1 MLGEHALSAQPLA
14 TQSILQFGSQAVSA
28 EFQETTAGTYI
39 GSGEADMSA
48 VAVKVSIGSGI
59 LVGLMEATAEFFQ
72 SADLTRFATGIS
84 AQVFSTV
91 QTTEGT
97 YIASGISEQDAAFIV
112 EAAGTSVLSGVSEQD
127 FEFTQDTAPNML
139 YSAVSEQIAEFI
151 QSTTGSLVQ
160 SALVDVEAV
169 FVQTQN
175 GGLLQRGEVTIT
187 AVMIQTTDGRLYW
200 DIWTGS
206 PNVSPPE
213 SWTPINPT
221 GGTWTEINA
230 GAIISTWTEK
240 VV

>member
-28 EFQETTAGTYI
+28 EFQETTAANFI
-39 GSGEADMSA
+39 AAGEADMSA

-139 YSAVSEQIAEFI
+139 YSGISEQIAEFI
-151 QSTTGSLVQ
+151 QSTEPNVTFSGLSNIEAVFIETTLGSIVKDPGPV
-160 SALVDVEAV
+160 AINAV
-169 FVQTQN
+169 FVQTTN
-175 GGLLQRGEVTIT
+175 
-187 AVMIQTTDGRLYW
+187 GRLFW
-200 DIWTGS
+200 ERIDADVPRENWVQIA
-206 PNVSPPE
+206 
-213 SWTPINPT
+213 PT
-221 GGTWTEINA
+221 GGTWTPVNASGTINN
-230 GAIISTWTEK
+230 WTNK